1 MARTMRIIG
10 VSVCALACVLGP
22 DPASLAR
29 ADSAASIPP
38 WSTYQQP
45 GTSVVLDS
53 AQRYAGKPTLRIAI
67 SADVGPPHST
77 QRRQSNAVWLLDATP
92 YRAKRV
98 RLQLDDLTTFDRDV
112 ATARVIGLGQASAGT
127 AEFLRMKHRL
137 FRDLVERH
145 GVTVLAFD
153 TGVVE
158 AREIDRYVATGRG
171 DPIRALRSL
180 PTWEWQ
186 TAEVRDLVKWM
197 RAFNAAPGLHPTL
210 HFAGV
215 DPKLVDRALS
225 NVESFA
231 AKRGAHVQAAVRKQ
245 YACMPRSMES
255 WQRLSATWDGKPR
268 CIRSVAE
275 VSRLIA
281 TLHPDVDLAH
291 DAHVVEQGVR
301 IWLDPHGNGWGDVAV
316 AQAENIAW
324 LAATRY
330 PGAKVAV
337 WSDNRAIG
345 SQRDAD
351 RPADWPTLG
360 SRLNERFGKGYV
372 RIGFAFDRGAVS
384 ATNDRLGPTSVAP
397 APRGTMEELLNS
409 VGTRF
414 YVPLRSLRASDPAAR
429 WFEGDTLGRE
439 VPSWFVD
446 SSAALVFARWKQR
459 SRFDALIF
467 VSESHASAVFPSLLG
482 PLHYPARYTKERSK
496 AVSAGRIGLQ
506 EIPESM

>member
-171 DPIRALRSL
+171 DPIRALRTL

-210 HFAGV
+210 HFAGF

-255 WQRLSATWDGKPR
+255 WQRLSATWDGNRVAFGASPKCRGSSRR
-268 CIRSVAE
+268 CIRMS
-275 VSRLIA
+275 
-281 TLHPDVDLAH
+281 TLRTTPM
-291 DAHVVEQGVR
+291 
-301 IWLDPHGNGWGDVAV
+301 
-316 AQAENIAW
+316 
-324 LAATRY
+324 
-330 PGAKVAV
+330 
-337 WSDNRAIG
+337 WSNRAFGSGWIRMEMAGEMLPSHRPRILRGLPRRGTPVQRSPFGPTTGQLVPKETPIG
-345 SQRDAD
+345 
-351 RPADWPTLG
+351 P
-360 SRLNERFGKGYV
+360 
-372 RIGFAFDRGAVS
+372 RIG
-384 ATNDRLGPTSVAP
+384 
-397 APRGTMEELLNS
+397 PR
-409 VGTRF
+409 
-414 YVPLRSLRASDPAAR
+414 
-429 WFEGDTLGRE
+429 
-439 VPSWFVD
+439 
-446 SSAALVFARWKQR
+446 
-459 SRFDALIF
+459 
-467 VSESHASAVFPSLLG
+467 
-482 PLHYPARYTKERSK
+482 
-496 AVSAGRIGLQ
+496 
-506 EIPESM
+506 